1 MQPKKVQANL
11 TGKFDG
17 KNSLVKTWTVL
28 FRENHPKTIK
38 DQTCVK
44 CEKVYCTKRLL
55 RLHKSEEHG
64 LKVISREKKHG
75 FKKGFSCSISHP
87 VAFFQTVEE
96 LNEHVRNEHIEDNT
110 EHACDTCSQNF
121 CSTRVLDLHYVSEHE
136 DRRFT
141 CPQCLK
147 VKLVTKEL

>member
-1 MQPKKVQANL
+1 MK
-11 TGKFDG
+11 
-17 KNSLVKTWTVL
+17 
-28 FRENHPKTIK
+28 
-38 DQTCVK
+38 
-44 CEKVYCTKRLL
+44 
-55 RLHKSEEHG
+55 LHKSEEHS
-64 LKVISREKKHG
+64 LKVISREKRHG

-110 EHACDTCSQNF
+110 EHSCETCSQNF

-136 DRRFT
+136 DQRFT

-147 VKLVTKEL
+147 VKLVSKESKHFGDIAGIFPQIRGHSNRFVLCTSI

>member
-1 MQPKKVQANL
+1 MK
-11 TGKFDG
+11 
-17 KNSLVKTWTVL
+17 
-28 FRENHPKTIK
+28 
-38 DQTCVK
+38 
-44 CEKVYCTKRLL
+44 
-55 RLHKSEEHG
+55 LHNSEEHR
-64 LKVISREKKHG
+64 LKVISREKRHG

-110 EHACDTCSQNF
+110 EHACETCSQKF

-147 VKLVTKEL
+147 VELVS

>member
-1 MQPKKVQANL
+1 MQANL

-17 KNSLVKTWTVL
+17 KNSLVKMWTVL

-38 DQTCVK
+38 DQRCVK

-64 LKVISREKKHG
+64 LKVISREKTHG

-110 EHACDTCSQNF
+110 EHACETCSQNF

-147 VKLVTKEL
+147 VKLVSKEL